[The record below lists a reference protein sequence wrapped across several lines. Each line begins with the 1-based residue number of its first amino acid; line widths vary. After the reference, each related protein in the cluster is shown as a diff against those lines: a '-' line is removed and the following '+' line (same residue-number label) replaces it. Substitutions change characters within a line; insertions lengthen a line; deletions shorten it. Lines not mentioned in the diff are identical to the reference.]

1 MKWFQN
7 IILFFLSILVYLH
20 IFIQF
25 KINPENEFITI
36 DDIHKENIV
45 SATYYKLPFVFD
57 GTGII
62 KPVDLKQC
70 IKIDTNKTDKKDA
83 KDKTYSNL
91 YEDYPILEPGMKL
104 FKTKD
109 TVYQIKKD
117 KTIMQTNLESLNY
130 YIIHSGKV
138 QVYCIHPKYKEYVNV
153 SEEFLE
159 NDNILK
165 VELHPNSIL
174 FVPNYW
180 YVCVKGLDKSIL
192 EKIQYKTPFNHLN
205 FYYEFITNYFKTK
218 LYV

>member
-7 IILFFLSILVYLH
+7 MLLFFLSILVYLH

-62 KPVDLKQC
+62 KPFYIKQC
-70 IKIDTNKTDKKDA
+70 IKT
-83 KDKTYSNL
+83 KDKTYSKL
-91 YEDYPILEPGMKL
+91 YEEYPILEPGMKL

-117 KTIMQTNLESLNY
+117 KTNMHTNLESLNY
-130 YIIHSGKV
+130 YMIHSGKV
-138 QVYCIHPKYKEYVNV
+138 QVYCIHPKYKEHVNNV
-153 SEEFLE
+153 THEFLE

-180 YVCVKGLDKSIL
+180 YVCIKGLDKSMI